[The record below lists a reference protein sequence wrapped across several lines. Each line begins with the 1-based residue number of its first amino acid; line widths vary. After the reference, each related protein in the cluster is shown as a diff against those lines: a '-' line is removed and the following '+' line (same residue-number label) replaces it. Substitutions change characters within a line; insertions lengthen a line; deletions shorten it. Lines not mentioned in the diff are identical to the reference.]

1 MSIVCLTYVTMVKR
15 VHWERSR
22 ASTRNERKG
31 IGTNTKVDE
40 DVQSSRSSQ
49 NLSDGS
55 CKMEMVLQITSK

>member
-1 MSIVCLTYVTMVKR
+1 MVKR
-15 VHWERSR
+15 VYRERSP